1 MNVEVSQVEA
11 FVERMFPRPR
21 DRRWRSGGCDRVR
34 TRSPDGDAVAI
45 AEFDSSGRV
54 GRPVGVAGD
63 VESAL
68 VMESMVFRAQ
78 AQQVLSVGGAA
89 VRPVGDVM
97 DFDEPVAVAAR
108 HATASVAV
116 LDEPAGAVRND
127 VLGSPHRD
135 GETVHDPD
143 R

>member
-1 MNVEVSQVEA
+1 MNVEVSRVEA
-11 FVERMFPRPR
+11 FVEWMFPRPG
-21 DRRWRSGGCDRVR
+21 DRRWWSAGYDRVC
-34 TRSPDGDAVAI
+34 TRSSNGDAVAI

-54 GRPVGVAGD
+54 GWPVGVADD

-68 VMESMVFRAQ
+68 VMESMVFRAE
-78 AQQVLSVGGAA
+78 AEQVLCVGGAA
-89 VRPVGDVM
+89 VRPVSDVM
-97 DFDEPVAVAAR
+97 DLHEPVAGATW
-108 HATASVAV
+108 HATASVAL

-135 GETVHDPD
+135 GEPVCDLD